1 MAENYYESKVRV
13 RYAETDAM
21 GIVYHSNYYVWFEVG
36 RGDFLRRFDMSYKQM
51 EEMGIIL
58 PVVETHCRYRIP
70 AQYDDLLTI
79 RTQVKELGAV
89 KLSFQYQV
97 IRDLDNTL
105 LAEGETVHAFTDK
118 TKKPLNMKKRNSE
131 LYSLL
136 MKAANKG
143 EQR

>member
-1 MAENYYESKVRV
+1 MTENYCESKIRV

-51 EEMGIIL
+51 EEIGIIL

-70 AQYDDLLTI
+70 AEYDDLLTI
-79 RTQVKELGAV
+79 RTQVKELGV
-89 KLSFQYQV
+89 VRLSFQYQV
-97 IRDLDNTL
+97 IKDLDNTL

-118 TKKPLNMKKRNSE
+118 TKKPINMKKKNSE
-131 LYSLL
+131 LYDLL
-136 MKAANKG
+136 MKVANKDK
-143 EQR
+143 E

>member
-143 EQR
+143 E

>member
-1 MAENYYESKVRV
+1 MTENYYESKVRV

-118 TKKPLNMKKRNSE
+118 TKKPLNMKKRNRE

-143 EQR
+143 E

>member
-1 MAENYYESKVRV
+1 MTENYYESKIRV

-143 EQR
+143 E

>member
-1 MAENYYESKVRV
+1 MTENYYESKIRV

-51 EEMGIIL
+51 EEIGIIL

-70 AQYDDLLTI
+70 AEYDDLLTI
-79 RTQVKELGAV
+79 RTQVKELGV
-89 KLSFQYQV
+89 VRLSFQYQV

-118 TKKPLNMKKRNSE
+118 TKKPINMKKKNSE
-131 LYSLL
+131 LYDLL
-136 MKAANKG
+136 MKVANKDK
-143 EQR
+143 E

>member
-1 MAENYYESKVRV
+1 MAENYYESKLRV

-51 EEMGIIL
+51 EEIGIIL
-58 PVVETHCRYRIP
+58 PVVESHCRYRIP

-118 TKKPLNMKKRNSE
+118 TKKPLNMKKKNSE
-131 LYSLL
+131 LYDLL
-136 MKAANKG
+136 IKAANKG
-143 EQR
+143 E